1 MLGRLFDPHVPGIR
15 EGRCPLPGATPAFI
29 DRRRGDV
36 CCRNRPFRANR
47 RILEADMNGYLP
59 YRDSTPA
66 ARIGAVRGWQADILR
81 GAS

>member
-1 MLGRLFDPHVPGIR
+1 MLGRLSDPHVPGIQ
-15 EGRCPLPGATPAFI
+15 EGWRSLSRATPVFI

-36 CCRNRPFRANR
+36 CCRNRSFRANR

-59 YRDSTPA
+59 YRDTTPA

-81 GAS
+81 GES